1 MQVPSKK
8 TLKIAM
14 LQVPVKPEVPANI
27 QWIKENGS
35 NTSDVLI
42 LPEMWNCPYE
52 NEAMQKAV
60 SYQEQSIAALQELSL
75 KNNKSLLV
83 AAFLIKKEIRS
94 TICVLFL
101 TKAAKLRI
109 MPRCI

>member
-75 KNNKSLLV
+75 KNQQVVVGGSIPYQEGN
-83 AAFLIKKEIRS
+83 
-94 TICVLFL
+94 TIYMFYF
-101 TKAAKLRI
+101 
-109 MPRCI
+109 